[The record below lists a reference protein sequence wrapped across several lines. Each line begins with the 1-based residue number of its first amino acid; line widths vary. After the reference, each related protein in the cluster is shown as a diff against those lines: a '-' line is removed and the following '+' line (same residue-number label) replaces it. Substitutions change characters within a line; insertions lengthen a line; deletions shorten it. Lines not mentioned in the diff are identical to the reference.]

1 MPRLRAAKFDEQ
13 MTLVEHLDEL
23 RNRIIVCVA
32 VLVVAVGLCFWQNHL
47 LIDIANKPLPNALNG
62 HPIKPITFGVAEP
75 FMSTLKISIYAG
87 ILIALPVI
95 LYQLF
100 AFFLPALRPTEKR
113 VILPFLILV
122 PFLFIAGVVFS
133 YYVVAPA
140 AAKFLLNFN
149 QDQFNIQVRA
159 SDYYGFLI
167 TTLLAMGFVFQIP
180 MGVVAVTRLGIVT
193 PKQIAKN
200 RRYAYLILFVIA
212 MLLPGTDP
220 VTMLIEAA
228 PLLLL
233 FEFSLVLARMVGTPG
248 ERASPTEPEP
258 PGTPAS

>member
-1 MPRLRAAKFDEQ
+1 MARLRAAKFDEQ

-23 RNRIIVCVA
+23 RNRIIVSVA
-32 VLVVAVGLCFWQNHL
+32 VLVVACGLCFWQNDL
-47 LIDIANKPLPNALNG
+47 LLDIANKPLPADVNG
-62 HPIKPITFGVAEP
+62 HPLKPITFGVAEP
-75 FMSTLKISIYAG
+75 FMSTLKVSIYAG
-87 ILIALPVI
+87 ILIALPVL
-95 LYQLF
+95 LYQLY
-100 AFFLPALRPTEKR
+100 AFLLPALKPTER
-113 VILPFLILV
+113 RAIVPFLVLV
-122 PFLFIAGVVFS
+122 PLLFIAGVVFS
-133 YYVVAPA
+133 YFVVAPA

-149 QDQFNIQVRA
+149 QNQFNIQVRA

-167 TTLLAMGFVFQIP
+167 TTLMAMGLVFQIP
-180 MGVVAVTRLGIVT
+180 MGVVALTRLGIVT

-228 PLLLL
+228 PLLFL
-233 FEFSLVLARMVGTPG
+233 FEFSLILARITTPEESG
-248 ERASPTEPEP
+248 SAAEPEP

>member
-1 MPRLRAAKFDEQ
+1 LRSAKFDEQ

-23 RNRIIVCVA
+23 RNRIIVSVA
-32 VLVVAVGLCFWQNHL
+32 VLVVACGLCFWQNDL
-47 LIDIANKPLPNALNG
+47 LLDIANKPLPADLHG
-62 HPIKPITFGVAEP
+62 HPLKPITFGVAEP
-75 FMSTLKISIYAG
+75 FMSTLKVSIYAG
-87 ILIALPVI
+87 ILIALPVL
-95 LYQLF
+95 LYQAY
-100 AFFLPALRPTEKR
+100 AFLLPALKPTEKR
-113 VILPFLILV
+113 VIVPFLVLV
-122 PFLFIAGVVFS
+122 PVLFIAGVVFS
-133 YYVVAPA
+133 YFVVAPA

-149 QDQFNIQVRA
+149 QNQFNIQVRA

-167 TTLLAMGFVFQIP
+167 TTLLAMGLVFQIP
-180 MGVVAVTRLGIVT
+180 MGVVAVTRLRIVT
-193 PKQIAKN
+193 PRQIAKN

-233 FEFSLVLARMVGTPG
+233 FEFSLVLARIVTPE
-248 ERASPTEPEP
+248 ERGSPAEPEP